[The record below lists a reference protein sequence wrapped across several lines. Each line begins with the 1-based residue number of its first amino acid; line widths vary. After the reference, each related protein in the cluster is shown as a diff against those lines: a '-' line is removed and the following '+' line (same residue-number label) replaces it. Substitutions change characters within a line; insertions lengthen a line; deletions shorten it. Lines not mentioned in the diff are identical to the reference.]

1 MDANK
6 FSMFMTRIFRASIF
20 IHIAHCIKEK
30 IARGHKMTSNIN
42 DCVLFSFWAR
52 WWQRKT
58 NTFHTRPHSLSLC
71 LPMFLILC
79 VFWIR
84 IWPSPLI
91 MTLQAVFFW
100 LTESKFEIFWR
111 IRFIFLFRVYIHASS
126 HNCQIKQRRKS
137 ITDITNLNCARVD
150 LVNRINYKTT
160 IFMSHFY
167 RWPLWKWSAAH
178 ENADG
183 LKYDENKSKITI
195 YL

>member
-1 MDANK
+1 MSTLETNSLEFWSDKMDANK

-91 MTLQAVFFW
+91 TTLQAVFFLVDRVKIW
-100 LTESKFEIFWR
+100 NFLTHSFYFSLSR
-111 IRFIFLFRVYIHASS
+111 LYSCFIS
-126 HNCQIKQRRKS
+126 
-137 ITDITNLNCARVD
+137 
-150 LVNRINYKTT
+150 
-160 IFMSHFY
+160 
-167 RWPLWKWSAAH
+167 
-178 ENADG
+178 
-183 LKYDENKSKITI
+183 
-195 YL
+195 